1 MKAKIIGLTGS
12 IGTAILA
19 SSCCT
24 VPLILAFLG
33 LSSLGAVSFMTRY
46 RLILFS
52 VPFIFLGV
60 AYYFTYRK
68 KNESSE
74 ASCCP
79 EKLSTKNKASKI
91 ILWVVTGVIGG
102 LTVFAYLKTSTAL
115 QKSDECCAV
124 EQGLK

>member
-33 LSSLGAVSFMTRY
+33 LGSLGAASFLARY
-46 RLILFS
+46 RLILLS
-52 VPFIFLGV
+52 APFVFLGV

-68 KNESSE
+68 KDESSE
-74 ASCCP
+74 ACCP
-79 EKLSTKNKASKI
+79 EKSSTKNRASKI
-91 ILWVVTGVIGG
+91 ILWVVTVVVVGI
-102 LTVFAYLKTSTAL
+102 TVFAYFETSSSL
-115 QKSDECCAV
+115 QKPDECCTV